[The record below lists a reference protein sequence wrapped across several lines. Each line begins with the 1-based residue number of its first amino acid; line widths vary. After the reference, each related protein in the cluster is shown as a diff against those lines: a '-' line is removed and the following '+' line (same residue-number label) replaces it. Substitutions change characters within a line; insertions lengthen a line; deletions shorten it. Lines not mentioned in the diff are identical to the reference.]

1 MTIMTT
7 RGAASIVC
15 VCLCASDAHAQ
26 SAANPSREQRE
37 LLHAVVLAVDAAT
50 SQSDTHDAAWQTHV
64 MRASDG
70 SHYVAFTAQPPA
82 TMPLPAGPAM
92 LYVRL
97 AQATPSRLGEQSQI
111 REWLAG
117 TRSTPP
123 PIARGGIALGEMPI
137 MGATGNIER
146 GTSTGQTPTTAGM
159 VNLQL
164 MDLERRRERERQ
176 VEAARRRR
184 AELEG
189 KAAVADVVPFED
201 FDLASRSVGANG
213 ARVISRA
220 LTTGPGDYVLY
231 LGWADPSA
239 AKPAATIRVM
249 KKSISLPPASSDA
262 LTISS
267 VILADGVHVRDAPY
281 AASEQGSHPY
291 SIGMTEIAPAAD
303 AVFTSDENLNVV
315 FQVINPQPSASG
327 KPDVEIASRIVRL
340 TGSRAEPIASL
351 NPLTYSA
358 ETMPAPFDL
367 RQGHPVFAA
376 LSAPLDSLSRGNYRL
391 EIIANDRNGRRS
403 ATADVAFTVAA
414 TPRSLL
420 REAPPLAALADR
432 ETMLQPDVRA
442 YVVQSLKPA
451 SPSPALQ
458 RALDKA
464 ASGNYIEL
472 MVDEPVGKGEEAV
485 RAALSGLALLGVGD
499 PSSAVQFQRAV
510 LLGAPVA
517 PSRLLSGL
525 ARSLQGRDADA
536 IAAWQEALKAGAPR
550 PVLAPLLLDAYVRR
564 SDYAA
569 GSSLIAETPSAP
581 GDASWARNVAAI
593 AIATKREADAIKI
606 LDAHLGRHPDD
617 RQARWL
623 RLQAL
628 YTQIVGGDAS
638 RRAIFETEARSYID
652 AKGPNAP
659 LAADWL
665 AAIMK
670 NE

>member
-1 MTIMTT
+1 MTA
-7 RGAASIVC
+7 RSVAALIVC
-15 VCLCASDAHAQ
+15 ICLCVGDAHAQ

-37 LLHAVVLAVDAAT
+37 LLHALVLAVDAAT
-50 SQSDTHDAAWQTHV
+50 SQSETRDAAWQTHI

-70 SHYVAFTAQPPA
+70 SHYVAFTVQPSA
-82 TMPLPAGPAM
+82 EMPLPTGPAL

-97 AQATPSRLGEQSQI
+97 AHATPPRVGERSYI

-123 PIARGGIALGEMPI
+123 PISRSGIAIGEMPI
-137 MGATGNIER
+137 FGPTGNLASTTR
-146 GTSTGQTPTTAGM
+146 QPTSSGM
-159 VNLQL
+159 TDLAL
-164 MDLERRRERERQ
+164 LDLERRRERAKNEERERQ
-176 VEAARRRR
+176 RR

-189 KAAVADVVPFED
+189 KTAAVADVVPFED
-201 FDLASRSVGANG
+201 FDLASRSIANG
-213 ARVISRA
+213 VRVISRA
-220 LTTGPGDYVLY
+220 LTTGPGDYALY
-231 LGWADPSA
+231 VAWADPSA
-239 AKPAATIRVM
+239 ARPAATIRVM

-281 AASEQGSHPY
+281 PAAEQASHPY

-315 FQVINPQPSASG
+315 FQVINPRPSGAG

-340 TGSRAEPIASL
+340 TGARAEPIAAL
-351 NPLTYSA
+351 NPLVYSA
-358 ETMPAPFDL
+358 DTMPAPFDL

-376 LSAPLDSLSRGNYRL
+376 LSAPLNTLSRGNYRL
-391 EIIANDRNGRRS
+391 EIIVNDRNGGRS
-403 ATADVAFTVAA
+403 ATSDVEFTVAA

-420 REAPPLAALADR
+420 RETPPLAAPVTKEAVLS
-432 ETMLQPDVRA
+432 PDIRS

-464 ASGNYIEL
+464 AAGSYIEL

-485 RAALSGLALLGVGD
+485 RAALAGLALLGVGD

-517 PSRLLSGL
+517 PSRLLSGF

-536 IAAWQEALKAGAPR
+536 IAAWQEALKAGVPR
-550 PVLAPLLLDAYVRR
+550 PLVAPLLLDAYLRR
-564 SDYAA
+564 GDYAA
-569 GSSLIAETPSAP
+569 GSAVIAETAAP
-581 GDASWARNVAAI
+581 PADASWARNVAAI
-593 AIATKREADAIKI
+593 AIASKREGDAIKT
-606 LDAHLGRHPDD
+606 LDAHLGKHPHD
-617 RQARWL
+617 QHARWL

-628 YTQIVGGDAS
+628 YTQIANGDAS
-638 RRAIFETEARSYID
+638 KRAMFETEARSYID
-652 AKGPNAP
+652 AKGANAA

-665 AAIMK
+665 AALSPK
-670 NE
+670 

>member
-1 MTIMTT
+1 MTA
-7 RGAASIVC
+7 RSVAASIVY
-15 VCLCASDAHAQ
+15 VCLCTGDALAQ
-26 SAANPSREQRE
+26 SATNPSREQRE

-50 SQSDTHDAAWQTHV
+50 SQSETRDAAWQTHV

-82 TMPLPAGPAM
+82 EMPLPAGPVL
-92 LYVRL
+92 LYLRL
-97 AQATPSRLGEQSQI
+97 AHASASRLGERSQI

-117 TRSTPP
+117 TRTAPP
-123 PIARGGIALGEMPI
+123 PIARSGIAIGEMPI
-137 MGATGNIER
+137 FGPTGNLANPQR
-146 GTSTGQTPTTAGM
+146 QPTTPGM
-159 VNLQL
+159 TDLAL
-164 MDLERRRERERQ
+164 MDLERRRERAKAEERERQ
-176 VEAARRRR
+176 RR
-184 AELEG
+184 AGLEG
-189 KAAVADVVPFED
+189 KTAAVAEVVPFED
-201 FDLASRSVGANG
+201 FDFASRSVGASG

-220 LTTGPGDYVLY
+220 LTTGPGEYVLY
-231 LGWADPSA
+231 VGWADPSA
-239 AKPAATIRVM
+239 PKPLATIRVI
-249 KKSISLPPASSDA
+249 KKSISLPPASGDA

-267 VILADGVHVRDAPY
+267 IILADGVHVRDAPY
-281 AASEQGSHPY
+281 PASEQASHPY

-303 AVFTSDENLNVV
+303 AVFTSDENLNIV
-315 FQVINPQPSASG
+315 FQVINPQPSESG
-327 KPDVEIASRIVRL
+327 KPDVEIASRIVRVS
-340 TGSRAEPIASL
+340 GSRPEPIASL
-351 NPLTYSA
+351 KPLTYSA

-391 EIIANDRNGRRS
+391 EVIANDRNGRRS

-420 REAPPLAALADR
+420 REAPPLSAVAAKA
-432 ETMLQPDVRA
+432 TILQPEARG

-464 ASGNYIEL
+464 AAGNYIEL

-550 PVLAPLLLDAYVRR
+550 PIVAPLLLEAYLRR
-564 SDYAA
+564 GDYAA
-569 GSSLIAETPSAP
+569 GSTLIAETPAAP

-593 AIATKREADAIKI
+593 AIATQREADAIKT
-606 LDAHLGRHPDD
+606 LDAHLARHPDD
-617 RQARWL
+617 LHARWL

-638 RRAIFETEARSYID
+638 RRATFETEAQSYID
-652 AKGPNAP
+652 AKGSNAA
-659 LAADWL
+659 LAGEWL
-665 AAIMK
+665 RAITNNK
-670 NE
+670 